1 MQFAMQ
7 PEFGS
12 SIHPLTDD
20 VQYHRLAIY
29 VHRLHV
35 FWNMIKYLGFSS
47 PAIRLHGNFL
57 TAHRNDST
65 GLALTTLDLCGS
77 CLLLY
82 TPKFTIF
89 CKKTPKPNAINSVP
103 SKQFR

>member
-1 MQFAMQ
+1 MQLAMQ

-12 SIHPLTDD
+12 SIHPLTDV
-20 VQYHRLAIY
+20 VQYHRLVIY

-35 FWNMIKYLGFSS
+35 FWNMIKHLGFSS

-57 TAHRNDST
+57 TAHRN
-65 GLALTTLDLCGS
+65 ALTTLEVYGS
-77 CLLLY
+77 CLLLS

-89 CKKTPKPNAINSVP
+89 CTKTPKPNPINW
-103 SKQFR
+103 